1 MTVSLVLTLLP
12 AGLLAI
18 AIFCLVQSWLES
30 SLALIDRLRA
40 VRRVPIPRLAQ
51 YLSARKAEVG
61 IESAPAGEPLGDSAL
76 YQVPATM
83 AGWML
88 VAAAGGLA
96 LSWSLFQ
103 FQPTLRPVG
112 AAAAVLPLVWR
123 RWRIRQGETAIA
135 VQVRTFLDDLRLSL
149 AMDVAI
155 GPSLERIAGELDGA
169 ANSVLTDRLRFHVA
183 RMSAYPGPLD
193 VIRLL
198 AVELRSRDL
207 RDLVRRLEA
216 ARRGG
221 ESYRKALETA
231 ADELIQRMNAQ
242 AEQAIEAAP
251 MQLML
256 PMVAL
261 LFPPALVL
269 VLYPL
274 ADRLIN
280 QIAGGG
286 RGPF

>member
-12 AGLLAI
+12 VGLLAVTV
-18 AIFCLVQSWLES
+18 FCLVQSWLES
-30 SLALIDRLRA
+30 LLALIDRLLA
-40 VRRVPIPRLAQ
+40 IRRVPIPRLAQ
-51 YLSARKAEVG
+51 YLSARKVEVAA
-61 IESAPAGEPLGDSAL
+61 ESAPAGEPLGDSPL
-76 YQVPATM
+76 YHVPATM
-83 AGWML
+83 VGWML

-103 FQPTLRPVG
+103 FQPALRPVG

-155 GPSLERIAGELDGA
+155 GPSLERIAGELNST
-169 ANSVLTDRLRFHVA
+169 ANGVLTDRLRFHVA

-207 RDLVRRLEA
+207 KDLVRRLEA

-221 ESYRKALETA
+221 ESYRRALETA
-231 ADELIQRMNAQ
+231 ADDLIQRMNAQ

-251 MQLML
+251 IQLML

-280 QIAGGG
+280 QVAGGG